1 MMIIMSEMIEK
12 FHFVYVWLCKIQSIL
27 DFKQWK
33 EEEYPQYYTKL
44 GLGRVGLIS
53 CILGIILGIHVTVAI
68 VLLLYQYNIISITTT
83 SITSDEDDEDD
94 TTTIPITTLALSFI
108 LLQWCCYVI
117 CLCIFHLLE
126 FFISSIYN
134 PLVVT
139 SDTFLINHSISYTF
153 AAIFSC
159 FEFWLRNSSNI
170 YMLFFRSSSSL
181 VEPYKFL
188 TKVMF
193 YIGLIMVILSQ
204 IIRSLAMITCGVSFN
219 HLIQYRKKENHVLIT
234 HGIYSILR
242 HPSYFGFYYW
252 SIGMQCILSNIVSTI
267 LCIVASWLFFQ
278 RRIPYEETCL
288 KEIFAT
294 TNNNSDN
301 ISKQQQKMKNPYTE
315 YMKTTYIG
323 IIPFISSSTTND
335 SDDDDDHSDNDDDD
349 KRRQEKEE

>member
-1 MMIIMSEMIEK
+1 MMIIMSEMIVEK
-12 FHFVYVWLCKIQSIL
+12 LHFVYVWLCKIQSIL

-53 CILGIILGIHVTVAI
+53 CILGIILGIHVTIAI
-68 VLLLYQYNIISITTT
+68 VLLLYQYNIISITT
-83 SITSDEDDEDD
+83 SITSDDDDDDD
-94 TTTIPITTLALSFI
+94 TTTITLTLSFI

-159 FEFWLRNSSNI
+159 FEFWLRNSI
-170 YMLFFRSSSSL
+170 LFFRYGL
-181 VEPYKFL
+181 EPNTNFL
-188 TKVMF
+188 FTKIMF
-193 YIGLIMVILSQ
+193 YIGIIMVIISQ
-204 IIRSLAMITCGVSFN
+204 IIRSTAMITCGVSFN
-219 HLIQYRKKENHVLIT
+219 HLIQYRKKDNHKLIT

-323 IIPFISSSTTND
+323 IIPFIRSTTTND
-335 SDDDDDHSDNDDDD
+335 SDDDDDDHSDNDDD